1 MQTNKYELVE
11 ITVVAGSSGTRFN
24 IPDQPKLR
32 FTKLNAVESY
42 NATDLTASPSGVTPV
57 SAANFKNSY
66 LVLYTNGGEY
76 LNRIPLIRLHQVTN
90 STDAYVRTLMQFMGQ
105 QVAWE
110 KSYIL
115 TGSSI
120 TAASSFSFLLG
131 VYYTC

>member
-1 MQTNKYELVE
+1 MQVNKYELVE
-11 ITVVAGSSGTRFN
+11 ITIVTGSSGTRFN

-32 FTKLNAVESY
+32 FTKLNAIEAY

-66 LVLYTNGGEY
+66 LVLYNNGGEY

-90 STDAYVRTLMQFMGQ
+90 GTDSYVRTLMQYQGQ
-105 QVAWE
+105 QISWE

-115 TGSSI
+115 TGTSI
-120 TAASSFSFLLG
+120 TAASTFSFLLG

>member
-1 MQTNKYELVE
+1 MQTSKYELVE
-11 ITVVAGSSGTRFN
+11 ITVVSGSSGTRFN

-32 FTKLNAVESY
+32 FTKLQGAESY
-42 NATDLTASPSGVTPV
+42 NATDLTASPTGITPV

-66 LVLYTNGGEY
+66 LVLYNNGGEY

-90 STDAYVRTLMQFMGQ
+90 GTDAYVRTLMQFQGQ
-105 QVAWE
+105 QIAWE